1 MRFLTT
7 LLTAMFL
14 FVSAA
19 SAQTAQDVTIR
30 DLNTY
35 PTELTSPSQVNTHPL
50 AGQLVKFTAVIIT
63 YPKNSGLASYTAASN
78 SIGRIH
84 TFVVDTNAL
93 AQGLDG
99 QYMQLVA
106 PGATLT
112 VLEELNRGDIITVEG
127 RLTYFA
133 SGQGYV
139 SQFDPTSI
147 VLVGSAN
154 TDAEF
159 EKFRPLLEPTV
170 VTPAELNVKNSDGTF
185 SYRMDNYTKY
195 INRYVRIENTRIIN
209 RLIANTGRPWLY
221 VGDDVSNILTTD
233 TSLRFRN
240 SGTGWTF
247 ASGYKTGYNFRRGED
262 GAYAPPPAGS
272 VVNLSGF
279 IVMNNFNVDGRGAD
293 NYKIVPWDDGVV
305 WVPGE
310 AEGTFVR
317 VTPEGWPNDLQVVG
331 FPPEFANFTI
341 STQTPTSSQQ
351 VNISVDITAPQEG
364 TSVTSATITYTPRG
378 GDAVTANLTKG
389 AGNTYTFTFPVFA
402 NLTSVSFAINATD
415 NNGITGRFTSAQTS
429 FIVLDNPITTI
440 RFINETATGNMGSS
454 PLAGLGVLPMNILA
468 TVMSD
473 SADGFILIHDGNGPW
488 SGIALNTNATTRK
501 LLRGDVI
508 TITAASVIRQFD
520 VNYLTNLTY
529 TVADDRN
536 TDLNALMPLLETG
549 VFGTG
554 SRGAEYIGMVVRF
567 ENVSVAST
575 NADAPAG
582 DFGEW
587 SFASAGQSAV
597 RVDDRFQV
605 TGVEIRTNFPT
616 NFNRNQATGLA
627 FSSLRGGLY
636 WSFGNPKF
644 AIRQRADLVTVG
656 NNLSVPNRVISL
668 LAPADNAT
676 YNGTNGTLVEW
687 DNNATDFDGD
697 AVRYLWAITAKPQTG
712 SPNFATA
719 FAVVPADNNGTAG
732 ALTLPQSAIETVMT
746 AAGMAQ
752 NETRAFAW
760 TVLLTDGKD
769 TVQTSTY
776 SNTTGYAP
784 VFRTLNLTKLTGTSI
799 DDPSGLPTEFALEQ
813 NYPNPFNPS
822 TQIRFAL
829 PMDSKVRLTV
839 YDMLGREVAV
849 LADDVRPAGRHAV
862 TLDATRYASGI
873 YLYRLEAGTA
883 TFTRKMTLIK

>member
-1 MRFLTT
+1 MRLLTT
-7 LLTAMFL
+7 LLTVLILAGF
-14 FVSAA
+14 SATA
-19 SAQTAQDVTIR
+19 VAQTPQNVTIR

-35 PTELTSPSQVNTHPL
+35 PTPLTAPSQVNQHPL
-50 AGQLVKFTAVIIT
+50 ANQPVRFTAVILT

-99 QYMQLVA
+99 QYMQLVTA
-106 PGATLT
+106 GATLT

-127 RLTYFA
+127 KLTFFA
-133 SGQGYV
+133 SGQGWV
-139 SQFDPTSI
+139 SQFDPASI

-159 EKFRPLLEPTV
+159 EKFRPLLQPTV
-170 VTPAELNVKNSDGTF
+170 VTPAELNVKNPDGTF
-185 SYRMDNYTKY
+185 SYRMDAYTKY

-209 RLIANTGRPWLY
+209 RLIANTARPWLY

-240 SGTGWTF
+240 DR
-247 ASGYKTGYNFRRGED
+247 ASYRTGYNFRRTATD
-262 GAYAPPPAGS
+262 GAFVPPPPGA

-293 NYKIVPWDDGVV
+293 NYKIAPWDDGYV

-317 VTPEGWPNDLQVVG
+317 VQPEGWPNDLQVVG

-341 STQTPTSSQQ
+341 SSQTPTSSQQ
-351 VNISVDITAPQEG
+351 VTVSVDITAPQEG
-364 TSVTSATITYTPRG
+364 TSVTSATVTYTPRG

-389 AGNTYTFTFPVFA
+389 AGNTYSFTFPTFA
-402 NLTSVSFAINATD
+402 NLTSVSFVINATD
-415 NNGITGRFTSAQTS
+415 NNGITGRFSSAQTS
-429 FIVLDNPITTI
+429 FIVLDNPITSI
-440 RFINETATGNMGSS
+440 RFINETATGNMGPS
-454 PLAGLGVLPMNILA
+454 PLAGLGVLPMNITA

-529 TVADDRN
+529 SVADEGN
-536 TDLNALMPLLETG
+536 TDLSALMPLLETG

-554 SRGAEYIGMVVRF
+554 SRGAEYIGMMVRF
-567 ENVSVAST
+567 ANVSVASI

-616 NFNRNQATGLA
+616 SFNRNLA
-627 FSSLRGGLY
+627 PGVSFSSLRGGLY

-644 AIRQRADLVTVG
+644 AIRQRGDLVTVG
-656 NNLSVPNRVISL
+656 NNLTVPNRVISL

-719 FAVVPADNNGTAG
+719 LAVVPADNNGSAG
-732 ALTLPQSAIETVMT
+732 VLTLPQSAIESVMT

-752 NETRAFAW
+752 NETRPFAW

-829 PMDSKVRLTV
+829 PVDSKVRLTV

-849 LADDVRPAGRHAV
+849 LVDGVRPAGRHAV
-862 TLDATRYASGI
+862 TLDASRQASGI
-873 YLYRLEAGTA
+873 YLYRLEAGTT

>member
-7 LLTAMFL
+7 LLTGL
-14 FVSAA
+14 ILLGVSTAT
-19 SAQTAQDVTIR
+19 AQTAQDVTIR

-35 PTELTSPSQVNTHPL
+35 PTALTSPSQVNTHPL
-50 AGQLVKFTAVIIT
+50 TGQLVKFTAVIIS

-127 RLTYFA
+127 QLTFFA
-133 SGQGYV
+133 SGQGWV
-139 SQFDPTSI
+139 SQFDPSSI

-159 EKFRPLLEPTV
+159 EKFLPLLEPTV
-170 VTPAELNVKNSDGTF
+170 VTPADLNVKNPDGTF
-185 SYRMDNYTKY
+185 SYRMDNYTTY
-195 INRYVRIENTRIIN
+195 INRYVRIENTRVIN
-209 RLIANTGRPWLY
+209 RLVANTGRPWMY
-221 VGDDVSNILTTD
+221 VGDDVSTILTTD
-233 TSLRFRN
+233 TSLRLRN
-240 SGTGWTF
+240 DRS
-247 ASGYKTGYNFRRGED
+247 AYRVGYNNRRTED
-262 GAYAPPPAGS
+262 GAYAPPPPGS

-341 STQTPTSSQQ
+341 STQTPTSAQQ
-351 VNISVDITAPQEG
+351 VTVSVDITAPQEG

-378 GDAVTANLTKG
+378 GEPVTADLTKG
-389 AGNTYTFTFPVFA
+389 AGNTYTFTFPTFA
-402 NLTSVSFAINATD
+402 NLMSVSFAINASD

-429 FIVLDNPITTI
+429 FIVLDNAITTI
-440 RFINETATGNMGSS
+440 RFINETGDGARGPS
-454 PLAGLGVLPMNILA
+454 PLAGLGVLPMNITA

-473 SADGFILIHDGNGPW
+473 SADGFILIHDSNGPW

-501 LLRGDVI
+501 LLRGDII
-508 TITAASVIRQFD
+508 TITAAAVIRQFD

-529 TVADDRN
+529 TVSEEGN
-536 TDLNALMPLLETG
+536 TDMDSMMPLLETG

-554 SRGAEYIGMVVRF
+554 NRGAEYIGMMVRF
-567 ENVSVAST
+567 ENVALASK
-575 NADAPAG
+575 NADAPTG
-582 DFGEW
+582 NFGEW
-587 SFASAGQSAV
+587 SFATSGQSAV

-605 TGVEIRTNFPT
+605 TGVEIRTNFPSS
-616 NFNRNQATGLA
+616 FNRNLADDVA

-636 WSFGNPKF
+636 WSFGNPKL

-656 NNLSVPNRVISL
+656 DNLTVPNRVITL
-668 LAPADNAT
+668 LSPADNAT
-676 YNGTNGTLVEW
+676 YNGTTGTTVEW
-687 DNNATDFDGD
+687 DNTSSDFDGD
-697 AVRYLWAITAKPQTG
+697 AVRYLWAITTKPETG
-712 SPNFATA
+712 SPDFGTSL
-719 FAVVPADNNGTAG
+719 AVVPADNNGASGT
-732 ALTLPQSAIETVMT
+732 LTLPQEAIETVMT
-746 AAGMAQ
+746 AVGMAQ
-752 NETRAFAW
+752 NETKAFAW
-760 TVLLTDGKD
+760 TVWLTDGKD
-769 TVQTSTY
+769 TVQTSTFA
-776 SNTTGYAP
+776 NTTGFTP
-784 VFRTLNLTKLTGTSI
+784 VFRTLNLTKLTGTSV
-799 DDPSGLPTEFALEQ
+799 DDPSGLPSEFALEQ

-829 PMDSKVRLTV
+829 PIDSKVRLTV

-849 LADDVRPAGRHAV
+849 LVDDVRPAGRHAV
-862 TLDATRYASGI
+862 SLDAARLASGI
-873 YLYRLEAGTA
+873 YLYRLEAGTT